1 MTELAGPNYN
11 PQACACVGV
20 VQDLGE
26 RAPEDF
32 QGSTN
37 RRRRVS
43 GTSRASQPKH
53 EQLVGLFCVL
63 IAKVDASSPLTSY
76 LL

>member
-1 MTELAGPNYN
+1 MTELAGP
-11 PQACACVGV
+11 PACLCLGYVGV

-43 GTSRASQPKH
+43 GTSYASQPKH
-53 EQLVGLFCVL
+53 EQLANLFCVL
-63 IAKVDASSPLTSY
+63 IAKVDASF
-76 LL
+76 